1 MSYDRN
7 FALIVAAA
15 QHAYRSGF
23 TASVEVARFLDAALG
38 GNAMRDLLLDK
49 ARMDWLESESD
60 REQGIIALGISPPPT
75 CFRANTSITRKMI
88 DGAARAYELTAR
100 DERLVRAGWVTDW
113 LQDENVHGARGG

>member
-1 MSYDRN
+1 MSDS
-7 FALIVAAA
+7 FALTFSAA

-23 TASVEVARFLDAALG
+23 TASVEVARFVDAALR

-49 ARMDWLESESD
+49 ARMDWLESELD
-60 REQGIIALGISPPPT
+60 REQGMIALGITPPPS
-75 CFRANTSITRKMI
+75 CFRQNLAITRKMI

-100 DERLVRAGWVTDW
+100 DERLVRTGWVTDW